1 MAPTIFL
8 LLTLLSI
15 AESTAGK
22 GGGFKLELIR
32 RRLSP
37 GNVLPMAAKSQ
48 IWPETSE
55 FIVKIAVGTP
65 PTEVHAILDT
75 GSDLFWAQ
83 YHPCAK
89 CYQQTNPIYD
99 PSKSSTFRTLSCKSP
114 QCHLRGFGA
123 ACSST
128 DTCKYSY
135 RYGSRSTQGELA
147 SEKMVVT
154 SRSGATT
161 PFPGVVFGCGHNNSG
176 TFNANEMGLIGF
188 GRGAISFVSQI
199 GPSVGGRKF
208 SICLMPYNTDPRISS
223 SLSIGSGS
231 EVKGPGV
238 ITAQLV
244 RTSDQTSYSLT
255 LTGISVRKTLVP
267 YSTSG
272 PPVKGNAVLDT
283 GTPPTL
289 LPKELYGRLA
299 AEVRRHIP
307 SKPIDDDTLCYKD
320 NLGDLVMTLHFDGGV
335 DLRLSTVQTFNKM
348 PDGSFCFTAMG
359 VDDKDA
365 LIGNSMMANFL
376 VGYDI
381 DNMTVSFKPT
391 DCTKA
396 G

>member
-1 MAPTIFL
+1 MTPTIFL

-22 GGGFKLELIR
+22 GGGLKLELIR

-37 GNVLPMAAKSQ
+37 GNVSPMTAKSQ
-48 IWPETSE
+48 ILPETSE
-55 FIVKIAVGTP
+55 FIVKIVVGTP

-83 YHPCAK
+83 FRPCAK

-114 QCHLRGFGA
+114 QCHLRGSGA
-123 ACSST
+123 ACSGT
-128 DTCKYSY
+128 DTCKYNY
-135 RYGSRSTQGELA
+135 GYGSGSTQGELA
-147 SEKMVVT
+147 SEKMAVT

-208 SICLMPYNTDPRISS
+208 SLCLMPYNTDPRISS

-267 YSTSG
+267 YSTSR
-272 PPVKGNAVLDT
+272 PPAKGNAVLDT

-391 DCTKA
+391 DCTTA

>member
-22 GGGFKLELIR
+22 GGGLMLEHIC

-37 GNVLPMAAKSQ
+37 GNVSPMAAKSQ

-65 PTEVHAILDT
+65 PTKVHAILDT
-75 GSDLFWAQ
+75 DSDLFWAQ
-83 YHPCAK
+83 CRPYAK

-114 QCHLRGFGA
+114 QCHLRGSGA
-123 ACSST
+123 ACSGT
-128 DTCKYSY
+128 DTCKYGY
-135 RYGSRSTQGELA
+135 GYGSGSTQGELA
-147 SEKMVVT
+147 TEKMAVT
-154 SRSGATT
+154 SRSGAMTS
-161 PFPGVVFGCGHNNSG
+161 FPRVVFGCGHNNSG
-176 TFNANEMGLIGF
+176 TFNANEMGLIEF

-208 SICLMPYNTDPRISS
+208 SLCLMPYNTDPRISS

-244 RTSDQTSYSLT
+244 RISDQTSYSLT
-255 LTGISVRKTLVP
+255 LTGISIGKTLVL

-272 PPVKGNAVLDT
+272 PPAKGNAILDT

-299 AEVRRHIP
+299 VEVRRHIP

-320 NLGDLVMTLHFDGGV
+320 NLGDLVMTLHFDDGV

-359 VDDKDA
+359 IDDKDA
-365 LIGNSMMANFL
+365 LIGNSMMANFF

-391 DCTKA
+391 DCTKT

>member
-1 MAPTIFL
+1 MAPTIFIVL
-8 LLTLLSI
+8 ALLSI
-15 AESTAGK
+15 AESTVGK
-22 GGGFKLELIR
+22 GGGLKLELIQ

-37 GNVLPMAAKSQ
+37 GNVSPMAAKSQ

-65 PTEVHAILDT
+65 PTEVHVILYT

-83 YHPCAK
+83 CRPCAK
-89 CYQQTNPIYD
+89 CYRQTNPIYD

-114 QCHLRGFGA
+114 QCHLRGSGA
-123 ACSST
+123 ACSGT
-128 DTCKYSY
+128 DTCKYGY
-135 RYGSRSTQGELA
+135 GYGSGSTQGELA
-147 SEKMVVT
+147 TEKMAVT

-161 PFPGVVFGCGHNNSG
+161 PFSGVVFGCGHNNSG

-208 SICLMPYNTDPRISS
+208 SLCLMPYNTDPRISS

-244 RTSDQTSYSLT
+244 RTPDQTSYSLT
-255 LTGISVRKTLVP
+255 LTGISVGKTLVP
-267 YSTSG
+267 YSMSG
-272 PPVKGNAVLDT
+272 PPAKGNAVLDT

-307 SKPIDDDTLCYKD
+307 SKPVDDDTLCYKD
-320 NLGDLVMTLHFDGGV
+320 NLGDLVMTLHFEGGV

-348 PDGSFCFTAMG
+348 SDGSFCFTAMG

-391 DCTKA
+391 DCTKI

>member
-8 LLTLLSI
+8 LLALLSI
-15 AESTAGK
+15 AESTADK
-22 GGGFKLELIR
+22 GSGLKLELIR
-32 RRLSP
+32 RRVSP
-37 GNVLPMAAKSQ
+37 GNVSPMVAKSQ

-65 PTEVHAILDT
+65 STEVHAILDT

-83 YHPCAK
+83 CRPCVK

-114 QCHLRGFGA
+114 QCHLRGSGA
-123 ACSST
+123 ACSGT
-128 DTCKYSY
+128 DTCKYD
-135 RYGSRSTQGELA
+135 YGYESGSTQGELA
-147 SEKMVVT
+147 TEKMAVT

-161 PFPGVVFGCGHNNSG
+161 SFPEVVFGCGHNNSG

-208 SICLMPYNTDPRISS
+208 SLCLMPYNTDPRISS

-231 EVKGPGV
+231 EVQGPGV

-244 RTSDQTSYSLT
+244 RVSHQTYYSLT
-255 LTGISVRKTLVP
+255 LTGISVGKTLVP
-267 YSTSG
+267 YSMSG
-272 PPVKGNAVLDT
+272 PLAKGNTILDT
-283 GTPPTL
+283 GTPQTL

-307 SKPIDDDTLCYKD
+307 SKPIDDTLCYKD
-320 NLGDLVMTLHFDGGV
+320 NLGDLVMTLHFDGDV

-359 VDDKDA
+359 VDDNDA

-381 DNMTVSFKPT
+381 DNMTVSFKST
-391 DCTKA
+391 DCTKI

>member
-1 MAPTIFL
+1 MA
-8 LLTLLSI
+8 
-15 AESTAGK
+15 
-22 GGGFKLELIR
+22 
-32 RRLSP
+32 
-37 GNVLPMAAKSQ
+37 
-48 IWPETSE
+48 
-55 FIVKIAVGTP
+55 
-65 PTEVHAILDT
+65 
-75 GSDLFWAQ
+75 
-83 YHPCAK
+83 
-89 CYQQTNPIYD
+89 
-99 PSKSSTFRTLSCKSP
+99 
-114 QCHLRGFGA
+114 
-123 ACSST
+123 
-128 DTCKYSY
+128 
-135 RYGSRSTQGELA
+135 
-147 SEKMVVT
+147 VT

-161 PFPGVVFGCGHNNSG
+161 PFSGVVFGCGHNNSG

-208 SICLMPYNTDPRISS
+208 SLCLMPYNTDPRISS

-231 EVKGPGV
+231 EVKGPRV
-238 ITAQLV
+238 IIAQLV

-255 LTGISVRKTLVP
+255 LTGISVGKTLIP

-272 PPVKGNAVLDT
+272 PPTKGNTVLNI
-283 GTPPTL
+283 GTPPAL

-299 AEVRRHIP
+299 TEVRRHIP
-307 SKPIDDDTLCYKD
+307 SKPVYDDTLCYKD

-391 DCTKA
+391 DYTKI